1 LKQRVLKALANPPRI
16 FYVAYNLAMLNFLF
30 WFLIF
35 VVTMV
40 GFLVVT
46 KNIPMLAPLIFL
58 GVLFISHSILGIYSR
73 KEPQLFQIIMSGFKV
88 FKSRIPEK
96 LVV

>member
-1 LKQRVLKALANPPRI
+1 
-16 FYVAYNLAMLNFLF
+16 M
-30 WFLIF
+30 IF

-40 GFLVVT
+40 VFLVVT

-58 GVLFISHSILGIYSR
+58 GVLFISHSILGIYSK
-73 KEPQLFQIIMSGFKV
+73 KEPQLAQMIMSGFKI